1 MVIAAAGRRIDS
13 TDATTPRFPLENV
26 SVVERQLDA
35 LFARERATVLV
46 ASAACGADL
55 VALAV
60 AGRRGMRRRVIL
72 PFAPDV
78 FRNTSVTDRPGDW
91 GPIFDRMLAEL
102 DPSGDAII
110 LDSGEGHAAYVAAN
124 DAILEE
130 AARLARDSGTG
141 AMAVLI
147 WEGARRGDDDVT
159 AAFGDAARQRGWRV
173 EDVRTV

>member
-13 TDATTPRFPLENV
+13 ADATTPRFPLHNV
-26 SVVERQLDA
+26 PALERQLDA
-35 LFARERATVLV
+35 LFARERATALV

-55 VALAV
+55 VALTV

-72 PFAPDV
+72 PFIADA
-78 FRNTSVTDRPGDW
+78 FRTTSVTDRPGDW
-91 GPIFDRMLAEL
+91 GPVFDRVLAEL
-102 DPSGDAII
+102 DPHGDVIT
-110 LDSGEGHAAYVAAN
+110 LDDGESNAAYVRAN

-130 AARLARDSGTG
+130 AAHLGQDSGTG

-173 EDVRTV
+173 EHVRTV